1 MLEQRIQTDLMS
13 AMKEKNDTRVAAL
26 RSIKTAIQNEKTSG
40 KFHELTDADVIGII
54 QKLSKQRKEAADIYV
69 DAGRNEL
76 AEKELA
82 EKVFIDEYLPKMM
95 SNDEL
100 AEKISEIVAELGADS
115 IKQMGLVMKSLK
127 EKYSGQYDPGA
138 ASAIVKSKLS

>member
-13 AMKEKNDTRVAAL
+13 AMKEKNETRVAAL

-54 QKLSKQRKEAADIYV
+54 QKLSKQRKEAADIYA

-100 AEKISEIVAELGADS
+100 AEKVSEIVAELGADS

>member
-69 DAGRNEL
+69 NADRNEL

>member
-13 AMKEKNDTRVAAL
+13 AMKEKNNTRVAAL

>member
-40 KFHELTDADVIGII
+40 KFHELNDADVIGII

>member
-127 EKYSGQYDPGA
+127 ERYSGQYDPGA